1 MTGGHIISGQE
12 LLMMLRGLVGVV
24 LFDEFKIKSEWELS
38 IAALQDVL
46 SFGMEGASEEGFWGA
61 WLREP

>member
-24 LFDEFKIKSEWELS
+24 LFNDFEMSLKSNLIGS
-38 IAALQDVL
+38 
-46 SFGMEGASEEGFWGA
+46 
-61 WLREP
+61 